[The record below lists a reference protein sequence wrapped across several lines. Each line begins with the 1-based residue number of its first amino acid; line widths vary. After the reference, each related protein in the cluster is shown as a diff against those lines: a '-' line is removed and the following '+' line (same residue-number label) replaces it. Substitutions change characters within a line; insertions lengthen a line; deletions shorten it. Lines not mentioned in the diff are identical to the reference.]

1 MATMTLEQFTERT
14 RAAWGDALHAVVLY
28 GSAASGEYVPKRSD
42 HNLLVLVDAIP
53 MERLGSAWASVVE
66 GWAKA
71 GNPPALVM
79 TTDEW
84 RQSTDIFPME
94 YADVLE
100 RHRVLF
106 GELPKDVAPLDRE
119 HLRLQV
125 EREAMGKLL
134 RLRAGT
140 LAAGTDDGK
149 RRELLLASFS
159 AMMVVFRAVERVHG
173 GTPPADAEAL
183 IRSVASRAGF
193 SPEPF
198 VRVAQARKTGA
209 RIDDPRGTLAG
220 YLAGMETLVRH
231 LNAVHA

>member
-42 HNLLVLVDAIP
+42 YNVLVLVDAIP
-53 MERLGSAWASVVE
+53 MERLGSAWAEVVE
-66 GWAKA
+66 GWGKA

-84 RQSTDIFPME
+84 RASTDIFPME

-100 RHRVLF
+100 RHRVLH
-106 GELPKDVAPLDRE
+106 GELPTDVAPVQRE
-119 HLRLQV
+119 HLRLQI
-125 EREAMGKLL
+125 EREAMGKVF

-140 LAAGTDDGK
+140 LAAGRDDRR

-159 AMMVVFRAVERVHG
+159 AMMVVFRAVERLHEAR
-173 GTPPADAEAL
+173 PASDPEAL

-193 SPEPF
+193 APEPF
-198 VRVAQARKTGA
+198 TRVARARKGGGEIA
-209 RIDDPRGTLAG
+209 DPGETLAG
-220 YLAGMETLVRH
+220 YLAGMERLVRH
-231 LNAVHA
+231 LNAVGT